1 VIRMIGRKLLLI
13 ALVLPLLH
21 AAGFFYAHSFAH
33 RQVSARFGWIVPPAG
48 EGFAEAYRAYLGQIA
63 EGDLGDVQRV
73 PMTSFLSR
81 PLERSARLFAV
92 GLGVTILLGPL
103 VGLLAI
109 SGRTR
114 RIRPSAQ
121 ALLSIGSTVPGFFF
135 GTVLI
140 ALLLYLSRAG
150 ITPGRGTWLPVQG
163 YGTTWHLVLPV
174 LTLALRPVMYVG
186 YLTAG
191 LLEGELQQDYIRVAR
206 SKGWGWRGQL
216 WRHALP
222 NIVSP
227 VVVALGQSVRML
239 ASGLLLVEAL
249 FDWRGTGWL
258 FWQVMALGEQA
269 FGRSP
274 MFLNA
279 QMLATLLVLFGLVLL
294 LADLVASVI
303 AHLVDPRLRRAADT
317 PSRRLAT
324 A

>member
-1 VIRMIGRKLLLI
+1 MIGRKLLLI

-21 AAGFFYAHSFAH
+21 AAGFFYAHSYAQ
-33 RQVSARFGWIVPPAG
+33 RQISARFGWIVPPKAEPFG
-48 EGFAEAYRAYLGQIA
+48 EAYRAYLGRIA

-73 PMTSFLSR
+73 PMSSFLSR

-92 GLGVTILLGPL
+92 GLGVTILLGPIIG
-103 VGLLAI
+103 VLAI
-109 SGRTR
+109 AGRTR

-121 ALLSIGSTVPGFFF
+121 AILSIGSTVPGFFF

-206 SKGWGWRGQL
+206 SKGWGWNGLL

-249 FDWRGTGWL
+249 FDWRGVGWL
-258 FWQVMALGEQA
+258 FWQVLALGDQA

-274 MFLNA
+274 VFLNE
-279 QMLATLLVLFGLVLL
+279 QVLATLLALFGAVLL
-294 LADLVASVI
+294 VADLTASAI
-303 AHLVDPRLRRAADT
+303 AHLVDPRLRRAAT
-317 PSRRLAT
+317 PTRRPALT
-324 A
+324 